1 MEDNRELAKI
11 TVKGTLWNYTSFVL
25 SKGLIFVSTM
35 ILARILVPED
45 FGLLSMGLVA
55 INYLDMLNELGVGP
69 ALIYQ
74 RGDLEK
80 KSNVAFSMS
89 LTVNVVLTLL
99 AFLCAP
105 LIASFFREPRVVPV
119 IQALSLTFALSSIG
133 SIHATRL
140 KKELDFKKIF
150 IPEIGKTIAKGGTSI
165 VLALLGYG
173 VWSLVIGQIAGILVS
188 NILYWVIVPWRPKFD
203 FDWHQMK
210 ALLGY
215 GSQIILVDL
224 LGMIHQNI
232 DYLIIGRRME
242 STQLG
247 YYTMAFRIPEL
258 VIINICHV
266 VSRAL
271 FPAYSKLQNDL
282 TALREGFLMTLRYV
296 SLLTVPIGVG
306 LYLLSS
312 EFITLFF
319 SAKWADSIPVMELLC
334 LYAAVY
340 SLSFNAGDIY
350 KALGKP
356 WILNAIGVVKL
367 AITIPVLWYAAGIS
381 IVAVAAGQLIVNI
394 FLTVLKLVIV
404 SNIVK
409 IKPLEILKALQPALT
424 AAFVMF
430 LGLHFLKLEMA
441 TTPNLA
447 RMIVIP
453 LAGGLLYISTLWLT
467 NRKVVWSVLD
477 LAKSAVR
484 R

>member
-1 MEDNRELAKI
+1 MKDNRQLAKI
-11 TVKGTLWNYTSFVL
+11 TLKGTLWNYTSFVL
-25 SKGLIFVSTM
+25 SKGLIFISTM

-74 RGDLEK
+74 QGDLQK

-105 LIASFFREPRVVPV
+105 LIASFFREPRVVPI

-140 KKELDFKKIF
+140 KKELNFKKIF

-173 VWSLVIGQIAGILVS
+173 VWSLVIGQIAGILIS
-188 NILYWVIVPWRPKFD
+188 NILYWAVVPWRPKFD

-210 ALLGY
+210 VLLGY
-215 GSQIILVDL
+215 GSQIILVDI
-224 LGMIHQNI
+224 LGMIQQNI

-258 VIINICHV
+258 IIINICHV

-271 FPAYSKLQNDL
+271 FPAFSKLQNDL
-282 TALREGFLMTLRYV
+282 SALREGFLVTLRYV
-296 SLLTVPIGVG
+296 SLLTVPLGVG

-319 SAKWADSIPVMELLC
+319 SEKWVTSIPVMELLC

-340 SLSFNAGDIY
+340 SLGFNAGDIY

-356 WILNAIGVVKL
+356 WILNAIGFVKL
-367 AITIPVLWYAAGIS
+367 VITIPVLWYAAGIS
-381 IVAVAAGQLIVNI
+381 IVAVAAGQLMVSILLTI
-394 FLTVLKLVIV
+394 FELLIV
-404 SNIVK
+404 SIIVK
-409 IKPLEILKALQPALT
+409 IKPLPILMALQPALT

-430 LGLHFLKLEMA
+430 LGSYFLKVGMIGA
-441 TTPNLA
+441 PDLA
-447 RMIVIP
+447 RIVVIP
-453 LAGGLLYISTLWLT
+453 LAGVMLYVSTLWLT

-477 LAKSAVR
+477 LVKSAVKR
-484 R
+484 